1 MVNWSGQRKSEAHFT
16 AGTQPVPTQRP
27 VHEPM
32 TALKSTALR
41 LIVLLV
47 FQTLCLATVHAQ
59 RGASPKPAADPRPAA
74 DPKITEQIK
83 KQEAIYQGKGE
94 QLLEGYVIDRSLL
107 SYATTLSPEFDHSL
121 ASLGPNDRWLDIG
134 AGMGLAI
141 LDYYTP
147 RYDSMHPEGRERRGK
162 KARAVAIS
170 IEDRRTPLW
179 QETAAGLE
187 ENQIQYLFSR
197 RLREY
202 SLKELGRFQVITDVI
217 GGFSYTTDLSLFM
230 EKTLGFLEVNGS
242 FFTLLQDVH
251 SEAGT
256 NKPHYANSPYLTEIT
271 AGDGSKMKVCSW
283 LKSISCVEVSCELR
297 MDWKPPIEVYRI
309 QKVCD
314 NVSVPALVNI
324 HYEAGT
330 PPERAYRLAT
340 PKPVSLASPAPAA
353 PPAPAETPASPAPTS
368 ATR

>member
-1 MVNWSGQRKSEAHFT
+1 
-16 AGTQPVPTQRP
+16 
-27 VHEPM
+27 M
-32 TALKSTALR
+32 TALKRIALR
-41 LIVLLV
+41 LVVLLV
-47 FQTLCLATVHAQ
+47 FQSLCLTAAHAQ
-59 RGASPKPAADPRPAA
+59 RGASPKPAADPKPAA
-74 DPKITEQIK
+74 NPKITEQIK
-83 KQEAIYQGKGE
+83 RQEAIYQGKGE
-94 QLLEGYVIDRSLL
+94 QLLDGYVIDRSLL
-107 SYATTLSPEFDHSL
+107 SYATTLSPEFDRSL

-179 QETAAGLE
+179 QQTAAGLE

-202 SLKELGRFQVITDVI
+202 SLKDLGRFQIITDVI
-217 GGFSYTTDLSLFM
+217 GGFSYTVDLSLFM
-230 EKTLGFLEVNGS
+230 EKTLAFLELNGS

-251 SEAGT
+251 SENGT
-256 NKPHYANSPYLTEIT
+256 NKPHYADSPYLTEIT
-271 AGDGSKMKVCSW
+271 SADGSKMKVCSW
-283 LKSISCVEVSCELR
+283 LKSIRCVEVSCDLR

-309 QKVCD
+309 QKVCND
-314 NVSVPALVNI
+314 VAVPALVNI

-330 PPERAYRLAT
+330 PPERAYRLVT
-340 PKPVSLASPAPAA
+340 PAPALPA
-353 PPAPAETPASPAPTS
+353 SPPPPTPAATPAPAVPTS